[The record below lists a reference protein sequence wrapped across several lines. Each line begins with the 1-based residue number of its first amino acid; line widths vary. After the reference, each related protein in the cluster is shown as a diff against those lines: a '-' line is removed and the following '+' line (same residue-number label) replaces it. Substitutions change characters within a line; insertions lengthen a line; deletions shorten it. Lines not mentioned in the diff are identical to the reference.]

1 MLPFFRKKDKD
12 KIKMDGKESTVS
24 SNELLEEQNEEEG
37 EEEIITSLSFHPEW
51 DVSKEDQ
58 YSFQFLNM
66 ECAPLKPNQISLSGI
81 SLEMDSDNSAHVTAF
96 IRSSLNKT
104 ISLKETTL
112 VLLDDEDKV
121 LGRKK
126 FDLTEVGEIP
136 PESSRPWKF
145 VFTEKDL
152 FTTNLPKENWKLAF
166 QLKPS
171 SRKHTLDLEDSWEK
185 SLASKDKEKLKEMV
199 EKLTPPREGEVNF
212 MGLKADKKENGNLHV
227 TILIR
232 NGNNR
237 NITLKQI
244 PLQIRDANGEI
255 VAKGGFT
262 LDDFEVKANTS
273 KPWTFIF
280 PKELVQHDN
289 PDLSK
294 WKAEPIGKT

>member
-1 MLPFFRKKDKD
+1 MLPFFRKREKDQL
-12 KIKMDGKESTVS
+12 KMEGQEDTVS
-24 SNELLEEQNEEEG
+24 SNELLDEQNEEEG
-37 EEEIITSLSFHPEW
+37 DEEVMTSLSFHPEW
-51 DVSKEDQ
+51 NVSKEDQ

-81 SLEMDSDNSAHVTAF
+81 SLQMDEKNNAQITAF
-96 IRSSLNKT
+96 IRSSLKKT
-104 ISLKETTL
+104 IKLKETTL
-112 VLLDDEDKV
+112 VLLDKDDKV

-126 FDLTEVGEIP
+126 MDLSEVGEIP
-136 PESSRPWKF
+136 PESSRPWTF
-145 VFTEKDL
+145 IFTEKDL
-152 FTTNLPKENWKLAF
+152 FTTELPSEDWKLAF

-171 SRKHTLDLEDSWEK
+171 SRKHTLELEDSWEK

-199 EKLTPPREGEVNF
+199 DKLTPPKQGEVNF
-212 MGLKADKKENGNLHV
+212 MGLKADQKENGNLHV

-237 NITLKQI
+237 NIKLEQI
-244 PLQIRDANGEI
+244 PLQIKDANGTV
-255 VAKGGFT
+255 VAKGGFK

-294 WKAEPIGKT
+294 WKAEPIRKA